1 MFQPRD
7 LLKVLGSLRALQSQ
21 PHGRRR
27 GVRTLRE
34 EVGGAGVGGAAGVTG
49 KFLQI
54 CTFCNWN
61 TFCNNFSGVT
71 AGAEVVET
79 RVPIEVVEKVGVR
92 VDLGK
97 NSNGVF

>member
-54 CTFCNWN
+54 STFSMIPRIQANQIHDC
-61 TFCNNFSGVT
+61 
-71 AGAEVVET
+71 
-79 RVPIEVVEKVGVR
+79 
-92 VDLGK
+92 
-97 NSNGVF
+97 

>member
-54 CTFCNWN
+54 STFCNWN
-61 TFCNNFSGVT
+61 TFWNRFFRGYSRGRGGGEKGAYRGGGDGGR
-71 AGAEVVET
+71 AGGF
-79 RVPIEVVEKVGVR
+79 R
-92 VDLGK
+92 
-97 NSNGVF
+97 